1 MSNLVDFAIT
11 TWRYGFIN
19 TLQGATVAAK
29 GESAIEY
36 KDLLTDLYEEF
47 DMDSYRLN
55 RIFNKVFT
63 WSGFSMLDLFGKQA
77 SINAAL
83 GSAREKLLNGDQ
95 DIIDRIALY
104 MGDDKEKTSAT
115 IADILD
121 GKITDNVRF
130 FAFNELSGQQPLT
143 LLDVPYYYNLHP
155 NMRVFYQFKTFML
168 RQADFFVHDVLMK
181 KMQTAPL
188 DALKD
193 AVWFMALLTMF
204 GVPKELIKAMFM
216 GQHFDLSDEVIS
228 QLLGVGL
235 INKYSYYNF
244 KDGHIVKGAGA
255 MLIPPIPVLS
265 RFGSDIKGLT
275 IGKKTGKKGR
285 KRIALKDIESVKDI
299 PSIGPLGGEAL
310 YWWFGGGSDRHFKA
324 SL

>member
-1 MSNLVDFAIT
+1 
-11 TWRYGFIN
+11 
-19 TLQGATVAAK
+19 
-29 GESAIEY
+29 
-36 KDLLTDLYEEF
+36 
-47 DMDSYRLN
+47 
-55 RIFNKVFT
+55 
-63 WSGFSMLDLFGKQA
+63 
-77 SINAAL
+77 
-83 GSAREKLLNGDQ
+83 
-95 DIIDRIALY
+95 
-104 MGDDKEKTSAT
+104 MGDDQDATSAT

-121 GKITDNVRF
+121 GRITDNIRF

-193 AVWFMALLTMF
+193 AVSFMALLAMF

-216 GQHFDLSDEVIS
+216 GQSFDLSDEVVS
-228 QLLGVGL
+228 QMLGVGL

-244 KDGHIVKGAGA
+244 KDGHIAKGAGA
-255 MLIPPIPVLS
+255 MIIPPLTVLS

-275 IGKKTGKKGR
+275 IGKKVGKKGR
-285 KRIALKDIESVKDI
+285 KRISLKDIESIKDI
-299 PSIGPLGGEAL
+299 PSIGPIGGEAL
-310 YWWFGGGSDRHFKA
+310 YWWFGGGSDRHFTA
-324 SL
+324 SV